1 MLRFVWLGLGVGA
14 KVCSC
19 DLPQPECLTGYA
31 FHAIQ
36 RLTEAYRLQL
46 HA

>member
-1 MLRFVWLGLGVGA
+1 MVRFVWLGLGIGA
-14 KVCSC
+14 KFSSC
-19 DLPQPECLTGYA
+19 DLTQPESLTGYA
-31 FHAIQ
+31 LHAIQ